1 MAILAIAGVIAT
13 SCAAGFTVVIVS
25 DILKK

>member
-13 SCAAGFTVVIVS
+13 SCAAGFTIVVVS
-25 DILKK
+25 DILGK

>member
-13 SCAAGFTVVIVS
+13 SCAAGFTIVVVS

>member
-13 SCAAGFTVVIVS
+13 SCAAGFTIVVIS
-25 DILKK
+25 DILEK